1 MKQEKQE
8 EKMKEIKQKRY
19 RNENE
24 YNDISIKEKIKG
36 KNKQNG
42 ENIITINELKNGL
55 NPLLPLQYLIPEIEN
70 KKSSNIL
77 KGTIQ
82 KIKKRKL

>member
-1 MKQEKQE
+1 
-8 EKMKEIKQKRY
+8 MKEIKQKRY

>member
-1 MKQEKQE
+1 MKIYWRRN
-8 EKMKEIKQKRY
+8 EIGKTGRKNEGNKTKKY

-42 ENIITINELKNGL
+42 ENIIIMIDN
-55 NPLLPLQYLIPEIEN
+55 
-70 KKSSNIL
+70 
-77 KGTIQ
+77 
-82 KIKKRKL
+82 

>member
-42 ENIITINELKNGL
+42 ENII
-55 NPLLPLQYLIPEIEN
+55 YYD
-70 KKSSNIL
+70 
-77 KGTIQ
+77 
-82 KIKKRKL
+82 R

>member
-1 MKQEKQE
+1 
-8 EKMKEIKQKRY
+8 MKEIKQKRY

-55 NPLLPLQYLIPEIEN
+55 NPLLPLQYLIPEI
-70 KKSSNIL
+70 
-77 KGTIQ
+77 
-82 KIKKRKL
+82 

>member
-1 MKQEKQE
+1 
-8 EKMKEIKQKRY
+8 MKEIKQKRY

-42 ENIITINELKNGL
+42 ENIITINGLKNGL

>member
-55 NPLLPLQYLIPEIEN
+55 NPLLPLQYLIPEI
-70 KKSSNIL
+70 
-77 KGTIQ
+77 
-82 KIKKRKL
+82 